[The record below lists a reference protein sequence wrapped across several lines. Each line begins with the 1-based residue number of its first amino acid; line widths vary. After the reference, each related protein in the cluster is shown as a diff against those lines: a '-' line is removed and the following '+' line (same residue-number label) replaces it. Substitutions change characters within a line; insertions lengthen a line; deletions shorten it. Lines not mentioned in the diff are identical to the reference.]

1 MRSLR
6 IAFILLIAFITSNV
20 LYAQNDVT
28 VNAKLD
34 AVQILVGDQ
43 IKMYIEAKK
52 NGNATLQWAN
62 IPDTFNRLEIVER
75 GNIDTTTQGA
85 TTVYKQRLLV
95 TGFDSGLFKVPPF
108 QFSVIPQTGNAYI
121 INTDSFLVSVSTV
134 PVDTSKAFREIKN
147 IIAVKASWTEYILWI
162 IVGIHALIGI
172 ALLIRHFTKKKK
184 PAKEVIPEKPAETL
198 HQKTLRLL
206 NELDAKQLWQK
217 GSVKLYYVELT
228 DILRGYIEQRFKTP
242 AMELTTDELLTKSH
256 SHKEMSRHYDELSQ
270 ILHTAD
276 LAKFAK
282 AQPLPY
288 EHTQTL
294 EQAKAFV
301 NATKP
306 VIVETN
312 NNPQS

>member
-1 MRSLR
+1 MKSLR
-6 IAFILLIAFITSNV
+6 IAFILLIVFTKSNV
-20 LYAQNDVT
+20 LFAQNEVT

-34 AVQILVGDQ
+34 AVEILVGDQ
-43 IKMYIEAKK
+43 IKMFIEAKK
-52 NGNATLQWAN
+52 TGNATLQWAN
-62 IPDTFNRLEIVER
+62 IPDTFNKLEIVER
-75 GNIDTTTQGA
+75 GKIDTTTQGA

-134 PVDTSKAFREIKN
+134 PVDTSKAFRGIKN
-147 IIAVKASWTEYILWI
+147 IIAVKASWTDYLPWI
-162 IVGIHALIGI
+162 IGGLVALV
-172 ALLIRHFTKKKK
+172 LLILLIKRLMKKK
-184 PAKEVIPEKPAETL
+184 PEEVVVPKEPAETL